1 MLLLLVLSSCRS
13 GSVAATVLQS
23 IAERSSNPP
32 TIIFRGKLFPP
43 SFPLSLSVSYKITP
57 SLASC
62 SLDRSIDRYAASSTV
77 GSLVNIF
84 PRKRRVEYRDFYPT
98 GRNAIMDDLDL
109 SHLSPE
115 EQAEARRMQEIAA
128 RAEMKNA
135 QKSSNQLNM
144 GNNGSTLVSNG
155 SNGSTPSA
163 RFLTKS
169 EREALALE
177 KLAQKRA
184 EQEQRMREAALHH
197 ERFVTGQ
204 ALEERRREEKERERR
219 AREERERREREEN
232 KPSKELDH
240 EVRAIREHY
249 LGNQE
254 KKRKIIKPSEKFA
267 RIFKFDW
274 EAEEDTARTD
284 VNPLYTKKVKINA
297 LFGRGYIG
305 GLDPSEQR
313 KKSNFMANLGEKRLL
328 ETKRLEEKDEGL
340 TEEEKAERARL
351 RDRALGML
359 RMQQSMD
366 FESEEKM
373 ERERV
378 SSHWSTKTLEE
389 MTDRDWRIFREDF
402 DIRIK
407 GGRATLP
414 LRYWREGNF
423 PEAILK
429 AIEDAGYKEP
439 SPIQRQAIPIGQ
451 VNQQM

>member
-1 MLLLLVLSSCRS
+1 
-13 GSVAATVLQS
+13 
-23 IAERSSNPP
+23 
-32 TIIFRGKLFPP
+32 
-43 SFPLSLSVSYKITP
+43 
-57 SLASC
+57 
-62 SLDRSIDRYAASSTV
+62 
-77 GSLVNIF
+77 
-84 PRKRRVEYRDFYPT
+84 
-98 GRNAIMDDLDL
+98 MDDMDL

-128 RAEMKNA
+128 RAEMRNA
-135 QKSSNQLNM
+135 QRPNNHPFVGSNGNSTN
-144 GNNGSTLVSNG
+144 NNGSTT
-155 SNGSTPSA
+155 STPAA

-184 EQEQRMREAALHH
+184 EQEQRMREAALSH

-204 ALEERRREEKERERR
+204 ALEERRREERERERR
-219 AREERERREREEN
+219 AKEERERREREEN

-267 RIFKFDW
+267 RVFKFEW
-274 EAEEDTARTD
+274 EAEEDTSRTD
-284 VNPLYTKKVKINA
+284 VNPLYTNKVKINA

-313 KKSNFMANLGEKRLL
+313 KKSNFMTNLSEKRLL

-340 TEEEKAERARL
+340 TAEERAERARL
-351 RDRALGML
+351 RDRAIEML
-359 RMQQSMD
+359 RLQQSMD
-366 FESEEKM
+366 MESEERI

-378 SSHWSTKTLEE
+378 SSHWSTKSLEQ

-414 LRYWREGNF
+414 LRFWREGNF
-423 PEAILK
+423 PDAILR
-429 AIEDAGYKEP
+429 AIEDAGYKDP

-451 VNQQM
+451 VIIIAEHIDC